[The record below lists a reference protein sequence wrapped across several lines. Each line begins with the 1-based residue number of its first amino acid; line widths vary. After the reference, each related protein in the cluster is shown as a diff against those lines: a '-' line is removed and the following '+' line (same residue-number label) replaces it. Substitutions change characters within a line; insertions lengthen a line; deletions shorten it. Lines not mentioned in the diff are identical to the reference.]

1 MINGYLPILGND
13 YMRGRVSEHSLAT
26 LESNKAISLMVTKL
40 KQYPQITKAYAV
52 IGTHDLIVVLEAK

>member
-1 MINGYLPILGND
+1 MTNGYLPILGND
-13 YMRGRVSEHSLAT
+13 YMRGGVSEHSLAT

-52 IGTHDLIVVLEAK
+52 SGTHDLIVVLEAK